1 MIAETVEEAVWFRF
15 LRRYGNRNVEGEKT
29 ADVRHTDMS
38 VGPGTVRRTDESQER
53 SNGWG
58 LMKLKYTA
66 AWVGLTAAAMVTAT
80 ACGSEGAKTAAETAD
95 KAVDKADTIMA
106 ALTRATDRTEEL
118 GSAEVRTTTELGTGE
133 PIAMDGTYSWGD
145 GYALDVE
152 MDTEAAQ
159 MQELTDSP
167 TVRTLFVDG
176 AYYYDIDPQ
185 PAGPLAGKEWMK
197 IDGSAVF
204 GESGAATMA
213 GGGGEGSPADSM
225 KGLKYA
231 SDVDDLG
238 KETVNGKSATHYR
251 AVLDEQDLGKFKEVF
266 KGDDSMLNSATG
278 DGSITMEIWVGAKD
292 LPVRLKQDFGAMTV
306 TMDFDKWGATKD
318 IVAPPA
324 DQVGDLTQEVK
335 DAGLQQ
341 G

>member
-1 MIAETVEEAVWFRF
+1 
-15 LRRYGNRNVEGEKT
+15 
-29 ADVRHTDMS
+29 
-38 VGPGTVRRTDESQER
+38 
-53 SNGWG
+53 
-58 LMKLKYTA
+58 MKLTYTA
-66 AWVGLTAAAMVTAT
+66 AWVGLTAAAMVAAT

-106 ALTRATDRTEEL
+106 ALSRATDRTEEL
-118 GSAEVRTTTELGTGE
+118 GSAEVRTTTDLGTGE
-133 PIAMDGTYSWGD
+133 PISMDGTYSWGD

-152 MDTEAAQ
+152 MDAEAAQ

-204 GESGAATMA
+204 GESGAAAMS
-213 GGGGEGSPADSM
+213 GGGGGASPADSM

-238 KETVNGKSATHYR
+238 KETVNGKTTTHYR
-251 AVLDEQDLGKFKEVF
+251 AVLDQKDMGKFKEAF
-266 KGDDSMLNSATG
+266 SGADSMLNSTG
-278 DGSITMEIWVGAKD
+278 SDSITMDIWVGDKD
-292 LPVRLKQDFGAMTV
+292 LPVRLKQEFGAMTV
-306 TMDFDKWGATKD
+306 TMDFDKFGATKE

-324 DQVGDLTQEVK
+324 GQTGDLTEEVK
-335 DAGLQQ
+335 NSGAQQ

>member
-1 MIAETVEEAVWFRF
+1 
-15 LRRYGNRNVEGEKT
+15 
-29 ADVRHTDMS
+29 
-38 VGPGTVRRTDESQER
+38 
-53 SNGWG
+53 
-58 LMKLKYTA
+58 MKLRYTA
-66 AWVGLTAAAMVTAT
+66 AWVGLTAATVVAT
-80 ACGSEGAKTAAETAD
+80 SACGSDGVEDAAKTADKTAT
-95 KAVDKADTIMA
+95 KAVEKADTIMA

-118 GSAEVRTTTELGTGE
+118 GSAEVRTTTDLGTGE

-152 MDTEAAQ
+152 MDTKAAQ
-159 MQELTDSP
+159 MQALTDSP

-185 PAGPLAGKEWMK
+185 PSGPLQGKEWMK

-204 GESGAATMA
+204 GESGAAAFSGGA
-213 GGGGEGSPADSM
+213 GAGSPADSM

-238 KETVNGKSATHYR
+238 TETVNGKSATHYR
-251 AVLDEQDLGKFKEVF
+251 AVLDEKDLGKFKEAY
-266 KGDDSMLNSATG
+266 GSEDSLLNSGAG
-278 DGSITMEIWVGAKD
+278 DGSITMDIWVGDKD
-292 LPVRLKQDFGAMTV
+292 LPVRLKQEFGSMTV
-306 TMDFDKWGATKD
+306 TMDFDKFGATKE

-324 DQVGDLTQEVK
+324 DQTGDLTDEVK
-335 DAGLQQ
+335 AQQQ